1 MHVGQDM
8 SESREQRAGSRG
20 SMWAERRVWE
30 GNLCWCGIPETEPLE

>member
-8 SESREQRAGSRG
+8 SESGEQRAGSRG